1 MLYALSWDVQDTF
14 LHIVY
19 IPFVKNLSLQTSSVN
34 KMPLFHEI
42 WSWSLTGQSVILTGV
57 GSWDPEC
64 HLRPF

>member
-1 MLYALSWDVQDTF
+1 MLYALSLDVQFTF

-19 IPFVKNLSLQTSSVN
+19 TTFVKNLSLQISSVN
-34 KMPLFHEI
+34 KMPLFYKI

>member
-14 LHIVY
+14 LHKVY
-19 IPFVKNLSLQTSSVN
+19 TTFVKNLSLQISSVN
-34 KMPLFHEI
+34 KMPPEI
-42 WSWSLTGQSVILTGV
+42 WSCSLTGQSVILTGV